1 MFLFYR
7 LILAHIIADFPLQ
20 TERIFQLKTNTLRGK
35 FYHGGIF
42 FGLAILLAWPYLKIP
57 GVWGFIGFL
66 AISHILID
74 WSKTYVNY
82 RLKIDNLWTFLADQ
96 LFHIGMIALIFLTG
110 LSGLSPPLQLASP
123 IVGLYNNNVIILYL
137 IGYIISSCGGTFL
150 IFSFKQ
156 TFSKVGATLEFT
168 LSGAEGVAQG
178 TSPAPTR
185 VEKYYGIVER
195 LIITTLVI
203 LKGYY
208 YFLIPLV
215 CSIRIPFALL
225 PQRRPYKHLASLID
239 ALASALFA
247 IIVGIIL
254 RIAVR

>member
-20 TERIFQLKTNTLRGK
+20 TERIFQLKTNTIRGK

-96 LFHIGMIALIFLTG
+96 LFHIGMIAFIFLTD

-150 IFSFKQ
+150 IFSFKR
-156 TFSKVGATLEFT
+156 TFFKEKTDPG
-168 LSGAEGVAQG
+168 Q
-178 TSPAPTR
+178 PIQ
-185 VEKYYGIVER
+185 VEKYYGIAER

-215 CSIRIPFALL
+215 CSIRIPFAYK
-225 PQRRPYKHLASLID
+225 RPDKEILNPVDILS
-239 ALASALFA
+239 SALFA